1 MSIFHSL
8 FNSKQVYMD
17 SRAYMTI
24 FTIAMLSQTKPS
36 KLTDVKKKKK
46 KSRKDRGRTEE
57 EKEKPNNNNKDEK
70 RNQMKKKEISFLGKM
85 RRGGSTRESA

>member
-8 FNSKQVYMD
+8 FISKQVYMT

-36 KLTDVKKKKK
+36 KLTDVK
-46 KSRKDRGRTEE
+46 RKAERT
-57 EKEKPNNNNKDEK
+57 
-70 RNQMKKKEISFLGKM
+70 G
-85 RRGGSTRESA
+85 A